1 MLKSI
6 KLWLNK
12 NKEQEINDFA
22 LQNTCPYSLI
32 YYKNEKFKKYRKEN
46 TKYFEKYTDNS
57 CQENDLFF
65 VFNYGMCPESLINYI
80 KSNKNLEYGVDYI
93 GIGFMEGV
101 FFKEKIKHESIF
113 NKVKLVDNRDKTIN
127 FINNKKRA

>member
-1 MLKSI
+1 MLKRI

-22 LQNTCPYSLI
+22 IQNTCPYSLI
-32 YYKNEKFKKYRKEN
+32 YYKNEKFKKYRKEK
-46 TKYFEKYTDNS
+46 TIFFEKYTDES

-65 VFNYGMCPESLINYI
+65 VFNYGMCPKSLINHI

-101 FFKEKIKHESIF
+101 FFEEKIKPKSIF
-113 NKVKLVDNRDKTIN
+113 NKVKFVDNRDKTIN

>member
-1 MLKSI
+1 MLKNI
-6 KLWLNK
+6 KLWFKK
-12 NKEQEINDFA
+12 NKEESINDFM

-32 YYKNEKFKKYRKEN
+32 FYKNKKFNEYKKEKKEYL
-46 TKYFEKYTDNS
+46 KKYTDES

-80 KSNKNLEYGVDYI
+80 KSNKNLKYGVDYI

-101 FFKEKIKHESIF
+101 FLKEKIKPESIF